1 MERTLE
7 STMFHFS
14 GEVLLQ
20 KYRSDVQPRIMST
33 VPVCLLICHE
43 NKATLFT
50 RKLEQQYVLTSE
62 MKNFIA
68 PWQIMAR

>member
-1 MERTLE
+1 
-7 STMFHFS
+7 MFHFS

-43 NKATLFT
+43 NEATLFT